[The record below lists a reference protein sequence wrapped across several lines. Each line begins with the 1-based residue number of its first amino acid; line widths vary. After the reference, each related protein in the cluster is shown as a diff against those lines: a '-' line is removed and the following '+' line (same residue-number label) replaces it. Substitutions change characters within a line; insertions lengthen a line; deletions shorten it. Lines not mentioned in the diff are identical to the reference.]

1 MSGMELCDV
10 QYASRI
16 GHIVDSLPRT
26 TPRFARRGTRLSKVW
41 YASRT
46 IYSTRIT
53 ISETCTLKIRH
64 FDFGNAVYYLL
75 VYRNCTNIVAI

>member
-1 MSGMELCDV
+1 MSGVELCDV
-10 QYASRI
+10 QYASRT

-46 IYSTRIT
+46 IYHTRIT
-53 ISETCTLKIRH
+53 TSET
-64 FDFGNAVYYLL
+64 
-75 VYRNCTNIVAI
+75 